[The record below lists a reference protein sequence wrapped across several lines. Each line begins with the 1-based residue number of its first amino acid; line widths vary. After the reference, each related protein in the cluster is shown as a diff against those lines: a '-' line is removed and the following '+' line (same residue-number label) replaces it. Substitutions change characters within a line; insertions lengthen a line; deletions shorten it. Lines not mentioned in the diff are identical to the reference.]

1 MSGRAPTK
9 SLGAAPRALPR
20 PVARALPLALVAL
33 LLLTVLLAAACD
45 DDATS
50 PDDTAS
56 PGGTASPSAVDAGK
70 ILQDAAA
77 KMSTD
82 GFTAHIAFGTQ
93 LVFDGPDL
101 NSTFTATGSGDLEM
115 PTKIRYVIDVTAD
128 DSGGALEVVTIDGVD
143 YYTRDAN
150 DTEQPWSVSDS
161 PMAVPFDLGK
171 EIVRYLSM
179 ATQTEVVK
187 TSVEGGQGMMLIRVT
202 MDPLQYARG
211 REELDMEAAFAQ
223 TFGLSVAESEKALAK
238 GLAIAEF
245 KVGEDDGYVH
255 DLTERWLV
263 RLEGGNGFLQEVALA
278 FSRFGKPIEPPIV
291 EPQTD

>member
-1 MSGRAPTK
+1 VSSRAPTK
-9 SLGAAPRALPR
+9 SLGAAARA
-20 PVARALPLALVAL
+20 VSRALPLALVTL
-33 LLLTVLLAAACD
+33 LLLSALLSAACG

-56 PGGTASPSAVDAGK
+56 PGGTASPSSVDAVKTLG
-70 ILQDAAA
+70 DAAA
-77 KMSTD
+77 MMSAD
-82 GFTAHIAFGTQ
+82 GLTAHIAFGTQ
-93 LVFDGPDL
+93 LAFDGPGL
-101 NSTFTATGSGDLEM
+101 KSKVTATGSGDLEM

-128 DSGGALEVVTIDGVD
+128 DSGGALEVVTVDGVD

-171 EIVRYLSM
+171 EIERYLAM

-187 TSVEGGQGMMLIRVT
+187 TSVEGGQRMVLIRVT
-202 MDPLQYARG
+202 MDPLEYARG
-211 REELDMEAAFAQ
+211 RVELDMEEVFAQ
-223 TFGLSVAESEKALAK
+223 TFGLSAEESEKALAK

-263 RLEGGNGFLQEVALA
+263 RLAGGDGFLQEVVLA

-291 EPQTD
+291 EPKTD

>member
-9 SLGAAPRALPR
+9 SHGAAARA
-20 PVARALPLALVAL
+20 VSRALPLALVAL
-33 LLLTVLLAAACD
+33 LLLVALLAAACG

-50 PDDTAS
+50 PDDTGS
-56 PGGTASPSAVDAGK
+56 PGSTASPSSADAVK

-82 GFTAHIAFGTQ
+82 GLTMHLAFGTQ
-93 LVFDGPDL
+93 LVFDGATQS
-101 NSTFTATGSGDLEM
+101 NTVTATGSGDMEM
-115 PTKIRYVIDVTAD
+115 PAKIRYVVDVTAD
-128 DSGGALEVVTIDGVD
+128 DSGGALEVVTVDGVD

-171 EIVRYLSM
+171 EIERYLGM
-179 ATQTEVVK
+179 ATQTEVVR
-187 TSVEGGQGMMLIRVT
+187 TSVEDGQQMQLIRVT
-202 MDPLQYARG
+202 MDPLEYARG
-211 REELDMEAAFAQ
+211 RTEIDMEATFAQ
-223 TFGLSVAESEKALAK
+223 TFGLSAEESEKALGK
-238 GLAIAEF
+238 GLAFAEF
-245 KVGEDDGYVH
+245 KVGEDDEYVH

-263 RLEGGNGFLQEVALA
+263 RLEGGNGFLQEVAIA

-291 EPQTD
+291 EPETD

>member
-9 SLGAAPRALPR
+9 SLGAAPRTLSSVLPR
-20 PVARALPLALVAL
+20 TVPRALPLTLVAFL
-33 LLLTVLLAAACD
+33 LLFMLLAAACGD
-45 DDATS
+45 DTPSA
-50 PDDTAS
+50 DDTAS
-56 PGGTASPSAVDAGK
+56 PSSVDAVK

-82 GFTAHIAFGTQ
+82 GLTAHIAFGTQ
-93 LVFDGPDL
+93 LVFDGPEL
-101 NSTFTATGSGDLEM
+101 NSTVTATGSGDLEM
-115 PTKIRYVIDVTAD
+115 PTKIRYVVDVTAD
-128 DSGGALEVVTIDGVD
+128 DSGGALEVVTVDGVD

-150 DTEQPWSVSDS
+150 DTEQPWSLSDS

-171 EIVRYLSM
+171 EIERYLAM

-187 TSVEGGQGMMLIRVT
+187 TSVEDGQGMQLIRVT
-202 MDPLQYARG
+202 MDPLEYARG
-211 REELDMEAAFAQ
+211 RVEIDMEAAFAQ
-223 TFGLSVAESEKALAK
+223 TFGLSAEESEKALAK

-263 RLEGGNGFLQEVALA
+263 RLDGGNGFLQEVVLA
-278 FSRFGKPIEPPIV
+278 FSRFGKPIEPPIEV
-291 EPQTD
+291 PETD